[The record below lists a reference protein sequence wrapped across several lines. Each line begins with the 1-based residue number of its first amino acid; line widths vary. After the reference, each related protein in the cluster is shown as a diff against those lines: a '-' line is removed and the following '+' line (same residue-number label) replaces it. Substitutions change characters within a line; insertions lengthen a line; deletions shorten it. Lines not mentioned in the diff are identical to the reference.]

1 MLSFNYVKTL
11 SRKPRAVRLRL
22 AASKLPLFALLLLV
36 PLAEYTSPTRDL
48 GQYAIK
54 KQREYRDSQLLF
66 ARYVM
71 VQPAIKG
78 KYLDGLIWVPR
89 IKKSAAGEI
98 TTEWVDDLALP
109 TGTLHDIVK
118 ARAGPFKSTSRLERR
133 LANVPEALDGRAFL
147 ARNVLCL
154 LPKDITSRE
163 ATATSLLI
171 SRAYVTSFIEE
182 FQVAILVDTPIGRLD
197 CDLPSHSVEGRPLFF
212 SYRCGRELLASLG
225 LRRYV
230 DSSVALSHLLELR
243 SDPVFE
249 WLRSLI
255 NDEMCG
261 DSRRL
266 SWALAAGKVTVEQ
279 LPPKASRE
287 VLSAHLHFLYD
298 HTVKYVDN
306 EQAVFP
312 QLFYGDS
319 KKGDDYRIGIGEQIS
334 LWPAEPKKSVE
345 DLRKMASIGVITA
358 LEKEFAAVKAML
370 PESVEWTAAGTGA
383 GRRYLLSRVPAASG
397 GDHVVAVA
405 LMNDMGNNSAAVRA
419 TQLLGHFPKID
430 HIVMCGIA
438 GGIPTPSMPGKFA
451 HLGDVVVSD
460 QFGLIQYDFLKV
472 APLEIVVRDRPRPP
486 DAELLEALKYLRVEE
501 LEGKRRW
508 ETYVANGS
516 VLANGQRPDD
526 GIDASGGPIK
536 YPADPTRT
544 PRMPRLFSGPIA
556 SANTLLRDPA
566 KRDELH

>member
-1 MLSFNYVKTL
+1 
-11 SRKPRAVRLRL
+11 
-22 AASKLPLFALLLLV
+22 
-36 PLAEYTSPTRDL
+36 
-48 GQYAIK
+48 
-54 KQREYRDSQLLF
+54 
-66 ARYVM
+66 
-71 VQPAIKG
+71 
-78 KYLDGLIWVPR
+78 
-89 IKKSAAGEI
+89 
-98 TTEWVDDLALP
+98 
-109 TGTLHDIVK
+109 
-118 ARAGPFKSTSRLERR
+118 
-133 LANVPEALDGRAFL
+133 
-147 ARNVLCL
+147 
-154 LPKDITSRE
+154 
-163 ATATSLLI
+163 
-171 SRAYVTSFIEE
+171 
-182 FQVAILVDTPIGRLD
+182 
-197 CDLPSHSVEGRPLFF
+197 
-212 SYRCGRELLASLG
+212 
-225 LRRYV
+225 
-230 DSSVALSHLLELR
+230 
-243 SDPVFE
+243 
-249 WLRSLI
+249 
-255 NDEMCG
+255 
-261 DSRRL
+261 
-266 SWALAAGKVTVEQ
+266 
-279 LPPKASRE
+279 
-287 VLSAHLHFLYD
+287 
-298 HTVKYVDN
+298 VKYVDN

-566 KRDELH
+566 KRDELHRQFGVLAVEMESSGIADAAWISGRAGYLTIRGICDYCDPAKGDVWQGYAAVTAAACTRAIIESMAACQH